1 MVRMAEDDRRPED
14 EHAKAIEEWSDIEL
28 KYKDGPP
35 RAESEEESSK
45 MGGEANGVT
54 HNDDV
59 IVEEIFR
66 NDLWRRIFGMNYDN
80 AKADAKKILLN
91 AKGPDSGAYSSYPFS
106 GLLFLRRCVCRFC
119 SLIPDCRP
127 TCEDV
132 ETVKS
137 DRLSEQR
144 ELLVALSN
152 TPFSEASIEHWHLL
166 CDFYRKAAAAA
177 TNTPGLTPHCPRTGS
192 HWQTVGF
199 QGTDPSTDLRG
210 VGILGLL
217 QLHFLVSEWGLPEEQ
232 LTTVLQLSQ
241 DAQQN
246 FPFAVVGLNFTSLI
260 VTKLKSGDLNGLA
273 NIKNSFLDTMN
284 GIYRGCYIAF
294 YRDWKST
301 GKSIIDF
308 QYALTKI
315 DKALSRDPSALYNYK
330 WVEMPDS
337 PRDPLPPTVDPH
349 QNGDSQPVSAR

>member
-1 MVRMAEDDRRPED
+1 MVRMAEDDNRNLEE

-35 RAESEEESSK
+35 RGSREEEHSK
-45 MGGEANGVT
+45 LGGTANGVT

-59 IVEEIFR
+59 TVEEIFR
-66 NDLWRRIFGMNYDN
+66 NDLWRRIFDMNYDN
-80 AKADAKKILLN
+80 AKEDAKKILLRDN
-91 AKGPDSGAYSSYPFS
+91 ADAGAYTSYPFS
-106 GLLFLRRCVCRFC
+106 GLFFLRRCVCRFC
-119 SLIPDCRP
+119 STVDCRP
-127 TCEDV
+127 TSEEV
-132 ETVKS
+132 ETVKNE
-137 DRLSEQR
+137 RLKEQR
-144 ELLVALSN
+144 TLLVALAN

-217 QLHFLVSEWGLPEEQ
+217 QLHFLVSEWGLPDDQ
-232 LTTVLQLSQ
+232 LITILQLAQ
-241 DAQQN
+241 DSQQN

-260 VTKLKSGDLNGLA
+260 VSKLKSGELNGLA
-273 NIKNSFLDTMN
+273 NINNSFLETIN

-294 YRDWKST
+294 YRDWKGT
-301 GKSIIDF
+301 AKTILDF
-308 QYALTKI
+308 NYALKKI
-315 DKALSRDPSALYNYK
+315 DQSLSKDPSGLYNYK
-330 WVEMPDS
+330 WVDMPDS
-337 PRDPLPPTVDPH
+337 PRDPLPPLRS
-349 QNGDSQPVSAR
+349 NGGNQEVPAQ

>member
-1 MVRMAEDDRRPED
+1 FYRLKMTDDDRARTNEE

-35 RAESEEESSK
+35 RPADEEENSK
-45 MGGEANGVT
+45 LGGEANGVR

-59 IVEEIFR
+59 SEEIFR
-66 NDLWRRIFGMNYDN
+66 NDLWRRIFEMNYDN
-80 AKADAKKILLN
+80 AKAEAKQILLQR
-91 AKGPDSGAYSSYPFS
+91 KGDSDGTYASYPFS
-106 GLLFLRRCVCRFC
+106 GLLFLRRCVCR
-119 SLIPDCRP
+119 PA
-127 TCEDV
+127 CEDT
-132 ETVKS
+132 ETVKT
-137 DRLSEQR
+137 DRLSQQR
-144 ELLVALSN
+144 ELLVALGN

-177 TNTPGLTPHCPRTGS
+177 TGQPGLTPHCPRTGS
-192 HWQTVGF
+192 HWQSVGF

-217 QLHFLVSEWGLPEEQ
+217 QLHFLVTEWGLPEEQ
-232 LTTVLQLSQ
+232 LTAIMRLSQ
-241 DAQQN
+241 DESQN

-260 VTKLKSGDLNGLA
+260 VTKLKSGELNGLA
-273 NIKNSFLDTMN
+273 NINNSFLDTIN
-284 GIYRGCYIAF
+284 GIYKGCYIAF

-315 DKALSRDPSALYNYK
+315 EKAMTRDPSALINYK
-330 WVEMPDS
+330 WVEEAPET
-337 PRDPLPPTVDPH
+337 PRPLPPSIAS
-349 QNGDSQPVSAR
+349 NGRAQVPPA

>member
-1 MVRMAEDDRRPED
+1 MVRMAEDDVRSREE

-35 RAESEEESSK
+35 RPDQEEESSK
-45 MGGEANGVT
+45 MGGAANGVT

-59 IVEEIFR
+59 VVEEIFR
-66 NDLWRRIFGMNYDN
+66 NDLWRRIFDMNYDN
-80 AKADAKKILLN
+80 ARADAKKILLA

-106 GLLFLRRCVCRFC
+106 GLLFLRRCVCR
-119 SLIPDCRP
+119 P
-127 TCEDV
+127 TCDDV

-137 DRLSEQR
+137 DRLRGQR
-144 ELLVALSN
+144 ELLVALGN

-177 TNTPGLTPHCPRTGS
+177 TNTPGLSPPCPRTGS

-217 QLHFLVSEWGLPEEQ
+217 QLHYLVTEWGLPDDQ
-232 LTTVLQLSQ
+232 LTTILQLSQ
-241 DAQQN
+241 DPQQN

-260 VTKLKSGDLNGLA
+260 VTKLRSGELNGLA
-273 NIKNSFLDTMN
+273 NVNNSFLETIN

-301 GKSIIDF
+301 AKSIIDF
-308 QYALTKI
+308 QYALSKI
-315 DKALSRDPSALYNYK
+315 EKALTRDPSALFNYK
-330 WVEMPDS
+330 WVDFPPDS
-337 PRDPLPPTVDPH
+337 PRDSLPPVLQK
-349 QNGDSQPVSAR
+349 QNGESQGVTAQ